1 MRTLPYLNP
10 VLQNRNEWWG
20 LVDRFTT
27 MNSFVQVVRS
37 GSLTLAA
44 QTLGISRPLV
54 SRHLSLIE
62 EQLGVQLIRRT
73 TRAIHLTPAGRK
85 HFHFCEK
92 VLKDLRAEESS
103 ILSLYQAAEGS
114 LRVISPKWIG
124 SLDVAD
130 AVASFAETRPK
141 IRVELHL
148 GGLSVRTYDFLA
160 HGFDIALQTKQIPD
174 SSVIVKKVAS
184 LQFAV
189 CASPGYLAAHGEPT
203 TLAELKSHNC
213 LIQMNE
219 PAWHF
224 GSGRRVKTVKV
235 TTNFAANSFQV
246 LHHGAVNGIG
256 IGLLPR
262 RIVGAE
268 LKSGALIEILRDIPI
283 PERPLFAVFAPGER
297 VPRKIREFVDFLTRW
312 FVEHPVR

>member
-1 MRTLPYLNP
+1 
-10 VLQNRNEWWG
+10 
-20 LVDRFTT
+20 
-27 MNSFVQVVRS
+27 MNTFVQVVRS
-37 GSLTLAA
+37 GSLTMAA
-44 QTLGISRPLV
+44 QSLGISRPLV
-54 SRHLSLIE
+54 SRHLAVIE
-62 EQLGVQLIRRT
+62 ENLGLELIRRT

-85 HFHFCEK
+85 HFNFCEK

-103 ILSLYQAAEGS
+103 IVSLYQAAEGS

-124 SLDVAD
+124 SLDIAD

-174 SSVIVKKVAS
+174 SSVLAKKVAS
-184 LQFAV
+184 LKFAV
-189 CASPGYLAAHGEPT
+189 YAAPSYLAAHGEPT
-203 TLAELKSHNC
+203 NLAELKSHSC

-224 GSGRRVKTVKV
+224 GTGRRIKTVKV
-235 TTNFAANSFQV
+235 ATHFAANSFRV

-256 IGLLPR
+256 IALLPR
-262 RIVGAE
+262 RIAE
-268 LKSGALIEILRDIPI
+268 ANVQSGELVEVLRDDPV
-283 PERPLFAVFAPGER
+283 PDRPLFAVFAPGER
-297 VPRKIREFVDFLTRW
+297 APRKIREFVDFLTHW
-312 FVEHPVR
+312 FVEHPMQ

>member
-1 MRTLPYLNP
+1 M
-10 VLQNRNEWWG
+10 
-20 LVDRFTT
+20 DRFTT
-27 MNSFVQVVRS
+27 MNTFVQVVRS

-54 SRHLSLIE
+54 SRHLSVIE

-73 TRAIHLTPAGRK
+73 TRAIHMTPAGRK
-85 HFHFCEK
+85 HFQFCEK
-92 VLKDLRAEESS
+92 VLKDLQSEETS

-130 AVASFAETRPK
+130 AVASFAQTRPK

-160 HGFDIALQTKQIPD
+160 NGFDIALQTKQIPD
-174 SSVIVKKVAS
+174 SSVIVKKVAA
-184 LQFAV
+184 LKFVV
-189 CASPGYLAAHGEPT
+189 CASPDYIAKHGPPANLT
-203 TLAELKSHNC
+203 ELKNHNC
-213 LIQMNE
+213 LIQTNE

-235 TTNFAANSFQV
+235 MTNFGANSFRV
-246 LHHGAVNGIG
+246 LHHSAVNGLG
-256 IGLLPR
+256 IALLPQR
-262 RIVGAE
+262 LAE
-268 LKSGALIEILRDIPI
+268 TSLKGGELVQLLQDFPV
-283 PERPLFAVFAPGER
+283 PDRPLFAVFAPGER
-297 VPRKIREFVDFLTRW
+297 APRKIREFVDFLTHW
-312 FVEHPVR
+312 FLEHPMR